1 MISNRV
7 SQSKSPKP
15 MSSSSD
21 SDSSFFTSSF
31 LSSTETVK
39 YDTFYYNNYKWQSR
53 RIITALGCLLHST
66 SDWCVLEQDVSRQT
80 FIINV
85 WRKAPPSPHHSLS
98 LVGGSCLTL
107 MPSPTC
113 TFHDWP
119 FEGFCA
125 EYNIWN
131 KFLALRS
138 TETLAPRISTPSVI
152 VATLHSYLHPT
163 DNEHQTVRIPDQM
176 ILLVNFK
183 TKKPSYRWQVVLSI
197 T

>member
-53 RIITALGCLLHST
+53 RIITALSCLLHST

-113 TFHDWP
+113 TFNDWSKVSVP
-119 FEGFCA
+119 
-125 EYNIWN
+125 NITSKINFWHY
-131 KFLALRS
+131 ALLKHWLHAS
-138 TETLAPRISTPSVI
+138 QPPR
-152 VATLHSYLHPT
+152 
-163 DNEHQTVRIPDQM
+163 
-176 ILLVNFK
+176 
-183 TKKPSYRWQVVLSI
+183 W
-197 T
+197 